1 MGIDGFTF
9 EGVPIQVKQ
18 SDDVGRNVIDNFET
32 AIRRRKQTKG
42 IIVAFSFGRGSF
54 EEIARAQLHDNI
66 EIQALTVK
74 ELLKNQNQTD
84 YSQTS
89 KTEQKHL

>member
-1 MGIDGFTF
+1 LKKSLGH
-9 EGVPIQVKQ
+9 
-18 SDDVGRNVIDNFET
+18 NF
-32 AIRRRKQTKG
+32 
-42 IIVAFSFGRGSF
+42 
-54 EEIARAQLHDNI
+54 DNI